1 MNTPSTERKDRAR
14 GGVLTHMQ
22 RVLVLV
28 LIACAGV
35 LSACGSSDDS
45 SSGSGS
51 AGGAGAYGPATKST
65 AAPAAAGQTVKLEA
79 DGDGGLYFEQRKL
92 KAKAGAVSLV
102 MENPSSSGKAHGIAI
117 EGNGVDKDGQI
128 VQPGSKSTVTVT
140 LKPGTY
146 EYYCPVP
153 AHKAAGMRGKLTVS

>member
-1 MNTPSTERKDRAR
+1 M
-14 GGVLTHMQ
+14 H
-22 RVLVLV
+22 RVLVLA
-28 LIACAGV
+28 LFAGAGV

-45 SSGSGS
+45 SSGG
-51 AGGAGAYGPATKST
+51 GPATKST
-65 AAPAAAGQTVKLEA
+65 AAPAAGGKTLKLEA

-102 MENPSSSGKAHGIAI
+102 MENPSGSGKPHGIAI
-117 EGNGVDKDGQI
+117 EGKGVDKDGQI
-128 VQPGSKSTVTVT
+128 VQPGSKSTLTIT

-153 AHKAAGMRGKLTVS
+153 GHKAAGMKGKLTVS

>member
-1 MNTPSTERKDRAR
+1 M
-14 GGVLTHMQ
+14 H

-28 LIACAGV
+28 LIAGAGV

-45 SSGSGS
+45 SSGGGGS
-51 AGGAGAYGPATKST
+51 AAGAGSYGSATKST
-65 AAPAAAGQTVKLEA
+65 AAPAAGGKALKLEA

-92 KAKAGAVSLV
+92 KAKAGPVSLV
-102 MENPSSSGKAHGIAI
+102 MENPSGSGKSHGIAI

-153 AHKAAGMRGKLTVS
+153 GHKAAGMKGKLTIS

>member
-1 MNTPSTERKDRAR
+1 M
-14 GGVLTHMQ
+14 H
-22 RVLVLV
+22 RVLVLA
-28 LIACAGV
+28 LFAGAGV

-45 SSGSGS
+45 SSGG
-51 AGGAGAYGPATKST
+51 GPATKST
-65 AAPAAAGQTVKLEA
+65 AAPAAGGKTLKLEA
-79 DGDGGLYFEQRKL
+79 DGDGGLYFEQSKL

-102 MENPSSSGKAHGIAI
+102 MENPSGSGKPHGIAI

-128 VQPGSKSTVTVT
+128 VQPGSKSTLTIT

-153 AHKAAGMRGKLTVS
+153 AHKAAGMKGKLTVS

>member
-1 MNTPSTERKDRAR
+1 M
-14 GGVLTHMQ
+14 H
-22 RVLVLV
+22 RVLVLA
-28 LIACAGV
+28 LFAGAGV

-45 SSGSGS
+45 SSGG
-51 AGGAGAYGPATKST
+51 GPATKST
-65 AAPAAAGQTVKLEA
+65 AAPAAGGKTLKLEA

-102 MENPSSSGKAHGIAI
+102 MENPSGSGKPHGIAI

-128 VQPGSKSTVTVT
+128 VQPGSKSTLTIT

-153 AHKAAGMRGKLTVS
+153 GHKAAGMKGKLTVS